1 MKIEE
6 TETLKLH
13 KVNKIQTT
21 TTQINHIQDSDKG
34 LSKKITEILNLYEKD
49 LSFKSKP
56 SFKNGVT
63 IAEGLDTALLNADNN
78 SKTKKN
84 TKIQRT
90 KQIIS
95 SVHEERSK
103 FTQQKYS

>member
-1 MKIEE
+1 MKLEE

-21 TTQINHIQDSDKG
+21 TTQINHIQDSDTG
-34 LSKKITEILNLYEKD
+34 LSKKITEILNIYEKD
-49 LSFKSKP
+49 PSFKGKP
-56 SFKNGVT
+56 SFKKWCNYCPRSGHS
-63 IAEGLDTALLNADNN
+63 IAECRQQQQD
-78 SKTKKN
+78 KKN